1 MKKNIAFYY
10 LSDAIGPF
18 FFFWFIIR
26 RIALDKTMNKKRKY
40 RILLF
45 KWYYNEEKR
54 EYCIL
59 LFKIYKG
66 TLMELS
72 STASNKIGH
81 E

>member
-1 MKKNIAFYY
+1 
-10 LSDAIGPF
+10 
-18 FFFWFIIR
+18 
-26 RIALDKTMNKKRKY
+26 MNKKREY
-40 RILLF
+40 CILLF
-45 KWYYNEEKR
+45 KWCYNEEKR

-72 STASNKIGH
+72 SKVSNKIGH

>member
-1 MKKNIAFYY
+1 MLLVF
-10 LSDAIGPF
+10 F
-18 FFFWFIIR
+18 FFFWFIIH
-26 RIALDKTMNKKRKY
+26 RIALDKAMNK
-40 RILLF
+40 
-45 KWYYNEEKR
+45 KR

-72 STASNKIGH
+72 SKVSNKIGH

>member
-1 MKKNIAFYY
+1 
-10 LSDAIGPF
+10 
-18 FFFWFIIR
+18 
-26 RIALDKTMNKKRKY
+26 MNKKREY
-40 RILLF
+40 CILLF
-45 KWYYNEEKR
+45 KWCYSEEKR

-72 STASNKIGH
+72 SKVFNKIGH